1 MARIL
6 IVDDDPY
13 MTEILTSIVDS
24 LNHYAV
30 SVFTLQDGFEM
41 VLEDSFDV
49 VFLDVILPD
58 GNGLYAIPKIR
69 SAPSSPEVIIITSHG
84 DPEGAELA
92 IRNGAWDYVTKT
104 ASVEQ
109 IKLHLIRALDYREE
123 KARRGTFFL
132 DHEGIIGDSP
142 SMIEALERVSQAA
155 RNNSNILIYGETGT
169 GKELIAKTIHKN
181 SMRSHKRMVVVD
193 CAVLPETLVESLLFG
208 YERGAFTGADK
219 SQEGLIEQA
228 HEGTLFLDEVGEL
241 PLSIQKSFLR
251 FIQERAFLPL
261 GSKKEKKID
270 FRLMAATNCN
280 IDEMVSHGRFRK
292 DLLYRLRSQSITL
305 PPLRDHVED
314 IAQLLSY
321 YIERLCVLYDIP
333 VKQPSDDFIEA
344 MQMYE
349 WPGNVRELINTLE
362 QILFEVREE
371 KTLSF
376 HHLPAHIRMKH
387 TQATLQNGNC
397 DERFAIQQLRNGDHS
412 NDIIG
417 SFRDFRKR
425 MELLYLRRLLSTAK
439 GKRKDACR
447 ISGLS
452 RTRLYELMVKHNL
465 HEVK

>member
-13 MTEILTSIVDS
+13 MNEILTSIVDN
-24 LNHYAV
+24 LNHDAV
-30 SVFTLQDGFEM
+30 SVFTLQDGFEI
-41 VLEDSFDV
+41 VIEDSFDV

-58 GNGLYAIPKIR
+58 GNGLHAIPKIR

-104 ASVEQ
+104 ASAEQ
-109 IKLHLIRALDYREE
+109 IELHLIRALDYREE

-132 DHEGIIGDSP
+132 NREDIIGDSP
-142 SMIEALERVSQAA
+142 SMIDVLDRVSQAA
-155 RNNSNILIYGETGT
+155 RNNSNILICGETGT

-181 SMRSHKRMVVVD
+181 SMRSHERMVVVD
-193 CAVLPETLVESLLFG
+193 CAALPETLVESLLFG
-208 YERGAFTGADK
+208 YERGAFNGADK
-219 SQEGLIEQA
+219 SHEGLIEQA
-228 HEGTLFLDEVGEL
+228 HKGTLFLDEVGEM

-270 FRLMAATNCN
+270 FRLMATTNCD
-280 IDEMVSHGRFRK
+280 IDKMAGQGRFRK

-305 PPLRDHVED
+305 PPLRDHAED

-333 VKQPSDDFIEA
+333 AKQPSDGFIKA
-344 MQMYE
+344 MQLYE

-387 TQATLQNGNC
+387 TQATLKNGNY
-397 DERFAIQQLRNGDHS
+397 DVRFAIQQFRNGGHS
-412 NDIIG
+412 SDIIG
-417 SFRDFRKR
+417 SFRDFRNR
-425 MELLYLRRLLSTAK
+425 MEIIYLRRLLAATK
-439 GKRKDACR
+439 GKRKEACR

-452 RTRLYELMVKHNL
+452 RTRLYELMVKHSL
-465 HEVK
+465 QDGE